1 MSAPRKSVAATISR
15 REFARRA
22 GCDEGLV
29 RRAIKHGKL
38 SLSADGQLD
47 PALVST
53 DWRPPSRGADKGA
66 DKVRTRR
73 PVRTAPPLSAPQL
86 EESAARLVERHGV
99 LPIGEALA
107 LKETYL
113 ARLRQLEYDT
123 KVGKVALIED
133 IAEAVGEQLAIV
145 RRRLL
150 AIPSNVAPVVARL
163 SSPGEVQAAIMKAV
177 TEALEELSARDS

>member
-1 MSAPRKSVAATISR
+1 M
-15 REFARRA
+15 
-22 GCDEGLV
+22 
-29 RRAIKHGKL
+29 
-38 SLSADGQLD
+38 
-47 PALVST
+47 
-53 DWRPPSRGADKGA
+53 
-66 DKVRTRR
+66 
-73 PVRTAPPLSAPQL
+73 
-86 EESAARLVERHGV
+86 
-99 LPIGEALA
+99 
-107 LKETYL
+107 KETYL